1 MLPSETMIWQPEFT
15 DKTLSRKPGAVQA
28 AREEKENAQL
38 LQHEVAALKRI
49 NAQEQ
54 LRQMEKELVIDREK
68 TL

>member
-1 MLPSETMIWQPEFT
+1 VVAEQEIRAAGQ
-15 DKTLSRKPGAVQA
+15 AA

-38 LQHEVAALKRI
+38 LQHEVAALKHI
-49 NAQEQ
+49 NGQEQ

>member
-1 MLPSETMIWQPEFT
+1 ESETLQAAENVVVEQEIKAARQM
-15 DKTLSRKPGAVQA
+15 A

-38 LQHEVAALKRI
+38 LQHEVAALKHI
-49 NAQEQ
+49 NGQEQ